1 MATMNLTRGGFLRK
15 VYDYETNPSGWKF
28 IGPRP
33 ALIDFYASWCGPCK
47 ALAPMIEELGKEYDG
62 KVDVYKVNVDDE
74 RELAKLFNVRSIPTL
89 LFIPMEGNPQ
99 MSVGA
104 MSKAELSKRLDELVG

>member
-1 MATMNLTRGGFLRK
+1 
-15 VYDYETNPSGWKF
+15 
-28 IGPRP
+28 
-33 ALIDFYASWCGPCK
+33 
-47 ALAPMIEELGKEYDG
+47 MIEELGKEYDG

>member
-15 VYDYETNPSGWKF
+15 VYDYETNPSEWKF

-47 ALAPMIEELGKEYDG
+47 ALAPVIEELGKEYDG